1 MALQVLELRRWLGTV
16 ALFFSDTS
24 NKVRLSR
31 VLAYRAPIRDAIR
44 IAIRVPIRAITRV
57 GSIRI
62 TIGAAPALLLASA
75 VRVVTYSQVSGHE
88 LLRAVGGS

>member
-1 MALQVLELRRWLGTV
+1 MALQVLELRRWLGNV

-44 IAIRVPIRAITRV
+44 IAIRV
-57 GSIRI
+57 
-62 TIGAAPALLLASA
+62 L
-75 VRVVTYSQVSGHE
+75 
-88 LLRAVGGS
+88 